1 MPGVGKVNEFILKGL
16 GLNVCSD
23 VTQGEDF
30 DNACKIFI
38 NFSEAAF
45 DFLFK
50 TCSGIA
56 ADQHDSSQRKV
67 IGIAHAVVPTN
78 SPHILLESLDLM
90 CEELEHICIQ
100 NRVSA
105 KTLTL
110 EVKNEKFRQ
119 KQK

>member
-1 MPGVGKVNEFILKGL
+1 
-16 GLNVCSD
+16 
-23 VTQGEDF
+23 
-30 DNACKIFI
+30 
-38 NFSEAAF
+38 
-45 DFLFK
+45 
-50 TCSGIA
+50 
-56 ADQHDSSQRKV
+56 V
-67 IGIAHAVVPTN
+67 IGIAHAIVPTN

-119 KQK
+119 RQKQYTHASTSMSDKKAFKSLATTLLH